1 MSTNA
6 GVAATWSDFLEDLG
20 QIPAGRV
27 HREPQPG
34 HAKLEDLISVNSV
47 GNQCELVDGTLV
59 EKAMGWQ
66 ESLIAMC
73 LGSLLREFVISKQ
86 LGVVTGA
93 DGFVRLFPDL
103 VRSPD
108 VAYFS
113 WQRLPDRRI
122 PDTPVPQIVPDL
134 AVEVI
139 SAGNTRSE
147 LARKCREYFR
157 AGALEVWMVDTRERT
172 VAVYSS
178 VTEYRIFN
186 EDQSVGGGEMLPGL
200 EVNLAELFGEL
211 DRQPPGDQS
220 GNA

>member
-1 MSTNA
+1 MSANA
-6 GVAATWSDFLEDLG
+6 AVAATWSDFLEDLG
-20 QIPAGRV
+20 QIPAERV
-27 HREPQPG
+27 LREPQPG
-34 HAKLEDLISVNSV
+34 RATLENLISVNSA
-47 GNQCELVDGTLV
+47 GSQCELVDGTLV

-73 LGSLLREFVISKQ
+73 LGSLLREFVISAK

-113 WQRLPDRRI
+113 WQRLPDGRI
-122 PDTPVPQIVPDL
+122 PETPIPQIVPDL

-139 SAGNTRSE
+139 STGNTRSE
-147 LARKCREYFR
+147 MARKCREYFR
-157 AGALEVWMVDTRERT
+157 AGVSEVWMVDTRERT

-186 EDQSVGGGEMLPGL
+186 EDQIVSGGELLSGL
-200 EVNLAELFGEL
+200 EISLAELFGEL
-211 DRQPPGDQS
+211 DRQPPEGHS
-220 GNA
+220 GTT